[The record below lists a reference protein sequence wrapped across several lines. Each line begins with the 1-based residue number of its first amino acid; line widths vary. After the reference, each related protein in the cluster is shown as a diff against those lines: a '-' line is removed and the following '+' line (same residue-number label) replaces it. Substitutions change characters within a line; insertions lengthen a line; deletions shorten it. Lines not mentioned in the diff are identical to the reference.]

1 MAKSTTD
8 LMEKAALQ
16 ITAPAKVVPN
26 SRAVL
31 FSKANKALKNIK
43 MISALAASSIYF
55 FKSWLWRE
63 YILCKKKA
71 KMIDTNSVNSPII
84 KLEMYNIADRNS
96 FFTQCVMKMT
106 KFHNGLDDYKVR

>member
-43 MISALAASSIYF
+43 MISALAASCYRLNWLADF
-55 FKSWLWRE
+55 FFLYLYLSRSL
-63 YILCKKKA
+63 LP
-71 KMIDTNSVNSPII
+71 N
-84 KLEMYNIADRNS
+84 LFS
-96 FFTQCVMKMT
+96 FFWILT
-106 KFHNGLDDYKVR
+106 